1 MSFGEFIFLA
11 GFTQKTAKEDLN
23 IKRDRKIISWLLH
36 RNVLEDTKG
45 YHIET
50 GHETLP
56 SGANWPHPQ
65 ATRPTTVGNIHKLL
79 KSSSTTS
86 YDASPPY
93 LKSA

>member
-1 MSFGEFIFLA
+1 MSFGEFLFLA

-23 IKRDRKIISWLLH
+23 IKRDRRIISWLLH

-45 YHIET
+45 YHTET

-56 SGANWPHPQ
+56 GGANRPHLQ
-65 ATRPTTVGNIHKLL
+65 AARPTMVGNTHELL
-79 KSSSTTS
+79 KSSSIAS